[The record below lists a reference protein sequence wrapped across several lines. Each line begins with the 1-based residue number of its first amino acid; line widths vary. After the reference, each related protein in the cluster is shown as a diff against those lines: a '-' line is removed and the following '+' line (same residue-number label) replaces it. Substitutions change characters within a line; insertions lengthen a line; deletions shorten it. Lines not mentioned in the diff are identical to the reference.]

1 MPFDAL
7 AYIFFGGIE
16 ALVDW
21 DQPRTRVLSRL
32 EWVGSQTTSPRYG
45 EITRMCDKKDFEER
59 PKQVL
64 TNRIE

>member
-1 MPFDAL
+1 MSFDAL

-32 EWVGSQTTSPRYG
+32 EWVGSQTTSLRYG
-45 EITRMCDKKDFEER
+45 EITRMC
-59 PKQVL
+59 V
-64 TNRIE
+64 